1 MVSCLPFS
9 PAHAE
14 ANPRI
19 SRINTKDGTP
29 QNGTN
34 VSRGIFGATV
44 GLERLLKLFNKHD
57 IKATFL

>member
-1 MVSCLPFS
+1 MVSSLPS
-9 PAHAE
+9 SSANDE
-14 ANPRI
+14 ANSQI